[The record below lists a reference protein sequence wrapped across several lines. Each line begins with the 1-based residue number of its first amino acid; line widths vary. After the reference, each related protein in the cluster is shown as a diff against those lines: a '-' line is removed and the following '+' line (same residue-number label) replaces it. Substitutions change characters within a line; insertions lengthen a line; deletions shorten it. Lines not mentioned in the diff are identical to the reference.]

1 MMINVPERRYKGNL
15 YFAPMLHHPAEIP
28 DLKTLARRISL
39 VENEA
44 PGYIQLLEQLPT
56 DSPTRVIGITGP
68 PGAGKSTLVNTLIQ
82 TLVDQQKR
90 VAIIAVDPSSP
101 FNFGALLGDRI
112 RMSQHFNNE
121 QVFIR
126 SMANRGALGGLS
138 PKIIEVSDVIKAAGF
153 DYLFIETVGVGQS
166 EVDIAGIA
174 TTTVVVVVPEA
185 GDEIQTMKAGLME
198 IADIFVVNK
207 ADRDNADAFVKN
219 LRLLSAERHHNSG
232 WQIPVLKTIA
242 TRDEGIHELIQA
254 IDRHQQQMDHKER
267 HALLLA
273 EKAWQLIQHRRMQD
287 VNKKALQQQILQEL
301 EGGTFN
307 LYKLVMKNV
316 KY

>member
-1 MMINVPERRYKGNL
+1 ML
-15 YFAPMLHHPAEIP
+15 QAPAHTP
-28 DLKTLARRISL
+28 DIKMLARQISL

-44 PGYIQLLEQLPT
+44 PGYIRLLEQLPAG
-56 DSPTRVIGITGP
+56 SATRVVGITGP

-82 TLVDQQKR
+82 TLLNRQQS

-112 RMSQHFNNE
+112 RMSQHFNNT

-126 SMANRGALGGLS
+126 SMASRGALGGLS

-207 ADRDNADAFVKN
+207 ADRANADTFVKN
-219 LRLLSAERHHNSG
+219 LRLLSAEKRHHSG
-232 WQIPVLKTIA
+232 WQIPVLKTVA
-242 TRDEGIHELIQA
+242 TQQQGIDELINA
-254 IDRHQQQMDHKER
+254 IEQHQQQSSHKER
-267 HALLLA
+267 QALLLA
-273 EKAWQLIQHRRMQD
+273 EKAWQLIQHRRMHD
-287 VNKKALQQQILQEL
+287 VNKQALQAQIAQQLQQ
-301 EGGTFN
+301 GTFN
-307 LYKLVMKNV
+307 LYKLVAANV
-316 KY
+316 KT